1 LFIKYFFVALG
12 KLKTKT
18 MTYKMIS
25 LLDRLKPQYSEE
37 LGRVN
42 LKYPD
47 IIASIS
53 NDLEEE
59 SLIHNLRY
67 RTILDIK
74 FVIGVD
80 NPFVMFK
87 DL

>member
-1 LFIKYFFVALG
+1 
-12 KLKTKT
+12 
-18 MTYKMIS
+18 MPYKIIS

-47 IIASIS
+47 IIASIT
-53 NDLEEE
+53 NDLQEE

>member
-1 LFIKYFFVALG
+1 MFIKFFFVALG

-25 LLDRLKPQYSEE
+25 LLDRLKPEYSEE
-37 LGRVN
+37 LSKVN
-42 LKYPD
+42 LKYPG
-47 IIASIS
+47 IIATIS

-59 SLIHNLRY
+59 SVIHNLRY

>member
-1 LFIKYFFVALG
+1 LG

-25 LLDRLKPQYSEE
+25 LLDRLKPEYSEE
-37 LGRVN
+37 LSKVN
-42 LKYPD
+42 LKYPG
-47 IIASIS
+47 IIATIS

-59 SLIHNLRY
+59 SVIHNLRY

>member
-1 LFIKYFFVALG
+1 MFIKYFFVALE

-25 LLDRLKPQYSEE
+25 LLDRLKPEYSEE
-37 LGRVN
+37 LAKVN
-42 LKYPD
+42 LKYPG
-47 IIASIS
+47 IIATIS

-59 SLIHNLRY
+59 SVIQNLRY

>member
-1 LFIKYFFVALG
+1 
-12 KLKTKT
+12 
-18 MTYKMIS
+18 MIS
-25 LLDRLKPQYSEE
+25 LLDRLKPEYSEE
-37 LGRVN
+37 LSKVN
-42 LKYPD
+42 LKYPG
-47 IIASIS
+47 IIATIS

-59 SLIHNLRY
+59 SVIHNLRY

>member
-1 LFIKYFFVALG
+1 MFIKYFFVALG

-25 LLDRLKPQYSEE
+25 LLDRLKPEYSEE
-37 LGRVN
+37 LAKVN
-42 LKYPD
+42 LKYPG
-47 IIASIS
+47 IIATIS

-59 SLIHNLRY
+59 SVIQNLRY

>member
-1 LFIKYFFVALG
+1 MGVVGVIGMAGQTRFFDSR
-12 KLKTKT
+12 
-18 MTYKMIS
+18 III
-25 LLDRLKPQYSEE
+25 
-37 LGRVN
+37 VN

-47 IIASIS
+47 IIASIT
-53 NDLEEE
+53 NDLQEE

>member
-1 LFIKYFFVALG
+1 
-12 KLKTKT
+12 

-25 LLDRLKPQYSEE
+25 LLDRLKPEYSEE
-37 LGRVN
+37 LSKVN
-42 LKYPD
+42 LKYPG
-47 IIASIS
+47 IIATIS

-59 SLIHNLRY
+59 SVIHNLRY

>member
-1 LFIKYFFVALG
+1 
-12 KLKTKT
+12 

-59 SLIHNLRY
+59 SVIHNLKY
-67 RTILDIK
+67 STILDIK

-80 NPFVMFK
+80 NPFVMFE

>member
-1 LFIKYFFVALG
+1 
-12 KLKTKT
+12 

-25 LLDRLKPQYSEE
+25 LLDRLKPEYSEE
-37 LGRVN
+37 LAKVN
-42 LKYPD
+42 LKYPG
-47 IIASIS
+47 IIATIS

-59 SLIHNLRY
+59 SVIQNLRY

>member
-1 LFIKYFFVALG
+1 
-12 KLKTKT
+12 

-25 LLDRLKPQYSEE
+25 LLDRLKPEYSEE
-37 LGRVN
+37 LSKVN
-42 LKYPD
+42 LKYPG

-53 NDLEEE
+53 SDLEEE
-59 SLIHNLRY
+59 SVIQNLRY